1 MAVRNV
7 APTKTNLRRE
17 KETLS
22 LAIEGYDLLERK
34 REILV
39 MELMK
44 RVDEVKILEREIAL
58 RTATAYPVLRAML
71 LAVGR
76 EPARRLSEGVD
87 TKLVAKEKRV
97 QVAGMGL
104 YSLETSI
111 PPRSLPYSFANSF
124 ADCDETMLEF
134 TELMVLIASMAGVRS
149 VVWRLAKELKKT
161 QRRVNAL
168 EKMVIPESRERRR
181 FIEAALE
188 EREREFL
195 FTGKLL
201 KARRLKEGEA

>member
-1 MAVRNV
+1 MSVQNI
-7 APTKTNLRRE
+7 APTKSNLIKE
-17 KETLS
+17 KERLN
-22 LAIEGYDLLERK
+22 LALEGYDLLERK

-44 RVDEVKILEREIAL
+44 RVDEVKILEREIDK
-58 RTATAYPVLRAML
+58 RCSSAYPAMRRML
-71 LAVGR
+71 LSVGR
-76 EPARRLSEGVD
+76 ERAKQLADGVECDFAAR
-87 TKLVAKEKRV
+87 EKRV
-97 QVAGMGL
+97 TVAGISAP
-104 YSLETSI
+104 SLEADM
-111 PPRSLPYSFANSF
+111 PPRKLPYSFVNSF

-134 TELMVLIASMAGVRS
+134 KELLDLIAAMAGMRS
-149 VVWRLAKELKKT
+149 IVWRLAKELKKT

-168 EKMVIPESRERRR
+168 EKMVIPESKERKQ

-201 KARRLKEGEA
+201 KARRLRKDDS

>member
-1 MAVRNV
+1 MPVQNI
-7 APTKTNLRRE
+7 APTKSNLIRE
-17 KETLS
+17 KERLN
-22 LAIEGYDLLERK
+22 LALEGYDLLERK

-44 RVDEVKILEREIAL
+44 RVDEVRILERAIEK
-58 RTATAYPVLRAML
+58 RTSTAYPAMRRML
-71 LAVGR
+71 IAVGR
-76 EPARRLSEGVD
+76 ERAAKLAEGKEIDFQAVERKVSVAGIVAPTLEAEVPPRRLG
-87 TKLVAKEKRV
+87 
-97 QVAGMGL
+97 
-104 YSLETSI
+104 
-111 PPRSLPYSFANSF
+111 YSFVNSF

-134 TELMVLIASMAGVRS
+134 TELLKLIAEMAGMRS
-149 VVWRLAKELKKT
+149 IVWRLAKELKKT

-168 EKMVIPESRERRR
+168 EKMVIPESRERKH

-201 KARRLKEGEA
+201 KARKLGKGES